1 MVLVK
6 PVECSLGC
14 WKFDYNNAF
23 LSAFV
28 NADVTEDVYV
38 TMAPGYEEFDDNRVP
53 LVMRLL

>member
-38 TMAPGYEEFDDNRVP
+38 KMAPGW
-53 LVMRLL
+53 